1 MPKRA
6 RLIVNPVAR
15 TLPSRDR
22 LATAPAWLRLHG
34 WEVDSFVSRDSAHT
48 TELAREAA
56 LAGYDA
62 VIAAGGDGT
71 INEVVNGIVGS
82 DTALAVIPGGTG
94 NVWTRE
100 MGTPWHP
107 GSVAASLERGRRVR
121 IDLGRAGDRYFVL
134 MASLG
139 IDSAVV
145 ATMDAGLKARLGR
158 AAYVSRGLR
167 EALRYR
173 GVEAE
178 ITADGE
184 TWRMPLFLALLGN
197 TRSYGGLISISSN
210 ASARDGLLDLVAYR
224 AGGVGRFTSDLL
236 RTAVRRHLGWGGVR
250 YKQVREAYV
259 TTNPPVPVQADGELI
274 GQTPM
279 QFIVAP
285 QALDVI
291 VPATAHPPA
300 LTGRMGPGRGPR

>member
-6 RLIVNPVAR
+6 RMIANPVAR

-34 WEVDSFVSRDSAHT
+34 WKVDSFVSRDSAHT

-56 LAGYDA
+56 AEGYDA

-71 INEVVNGIVGS
+71 INEVVNGLAGS
-82 DTALAVIPGGTG
+82 KTALAVIPGGTG

-121 IDLGRAGDRYFVL
+121 IDLGLAGERYFVL

-145 ATMDAGLKARLGR
+145 AMVTSGSKARLGR
-158 AAYVSRGLR
+158 AAYISRGLR

-173 GVEAE
+173 GVVAE

-184 TWRMPLFLALLGN
+184 TWHMPLFLALLGN
-197 TRSYGGLISISSN
+197 TRSYGGLISISRN
-210 ASARDGLLDLVAYR
+210 ASATDGVLDLVVYR
-224 AGGVGRFTSDLL
+224 AGGFGRFATDFL
-236 RTAVRRHLGWGGVR
+236 RTATGRHLGLGGAR
-250 YKQVREAYV
+250 FKRVREAHV
-259 TTNPPVPVQADGELI
+259 TTNPPVPVQADGEII
-274 GQTPM
+274 GLTPM
-279 QFIVAP
+279 RFTVVP
-285 QALDVI
+285 RALDVI
-291 VPATAHPPA
+291 VPESARPPA
-300 LTGRMGPGRGPR
+300 LHDTAEPFR